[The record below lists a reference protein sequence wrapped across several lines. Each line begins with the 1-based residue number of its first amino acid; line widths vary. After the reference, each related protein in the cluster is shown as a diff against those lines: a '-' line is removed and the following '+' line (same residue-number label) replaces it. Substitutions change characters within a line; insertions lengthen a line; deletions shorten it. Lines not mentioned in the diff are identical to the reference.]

1 MRLSPSCF
9 EIVSFFIRILKHM
22 NMNYC
27 IPVHFLILSRTD
39 GFDGIL
45 F

>member
-1 MRLSPSCF
+1 MGLSQNRKETVP
-9 EIVSFFIRILKHM
+9 FFIRILKHM